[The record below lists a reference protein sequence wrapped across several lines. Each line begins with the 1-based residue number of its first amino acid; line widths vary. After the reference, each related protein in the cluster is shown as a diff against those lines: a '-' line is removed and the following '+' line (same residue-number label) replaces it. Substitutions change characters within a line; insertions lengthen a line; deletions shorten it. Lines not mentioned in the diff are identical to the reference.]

1 MEPQTVYRCP
11 LCNNIFETMEDF
23 EDHSGPCQH
32 KHDSGLDDIM
42 SRIYVLEHG
51 FGEMLLFPIRHV
63 AGYVYC
69 DGLNISEPGSG
80 LGIEFADTG
89 MSLDDLRR
97 CPRIDMDKAT
107 GMFDAQVADM
117 RRRLLRLDDR
127 EVYI

>member
-1 MEPQTVYRCP
+1 
-11 LCNNIFETMEDF
+11 
-23 EDHSGPCQH
+23 
-32 KHDSGLDDIM
+32 M
-42 SRIYVLEHG
+42 SYV
-51 FGEMLLFPIRHV
+51 FT
-63 AGYVYC
+63 
-69 DGLNISEPGSG
+69 
-80 LGIEFADTG
+80 DTG